1 MASRLTAAWALSM
14 GESMSVCSVRG
25 GEFSCEAMVWG
36 QGCCND
42 CGWKGAFKGSAEWLV
57 LLFLL
62 WPNQSISLR
71 GRRTL
76 VLEGC
81 LAAPVFAFKLR
92 MPVELVRGGMA
103 LGEAK
108 GWFGEVAGMVEGSAE
123 VPGSVYRRRTPMR
136 SPPLSWLT
144 CLAGTRRRGS

>member
-1 MASRLTAAWALSM
+1 VLAWRFEAAWVLSM

-25 GEFSCEAMVWG
+25 GEFNCEAMVWG
-36 QGCCND
+36 
-42 CGWKGAFKGSAEWLV
+42 GAFKGSAEWLV

-62 WPNQSISLR
+62 WPSQSISLS

-81 LAAPVFAFKLR
+81 LATLAFRLR

-108 GWFGEVAGMVEGSAE
+108 GWFGDVAGMMEASAE
-123 VPGSVYRRRTPMR
+123 MPEGVYTRRTPLPR
-136 SPPLSWLT
+136 YAALVFL
-144 CLAGTRRRGS
+144 G